1 MKDIFNQWLDLV
13 NLNPIERDILTNC
26 KRDDE
31 SICDNSNFNDR
42 INSLKQQ
49 LGGIDAKFKHNLCLS
64 QCATNLIKGLFDNL
78 YDDKTIV
85 ISTMQEH
92 VNVLN
97 ILKDK
102 NVHYVDFEINT
113 YSEIIN
119 DCCNIDDIINKKIII
134 YISGT
139 QVKTGTIIQNI
150 FFCNLL
156 ENLHIRG
163 CTNIITVLDDV
174 QGMFILDRDYT
185 LYDYIIGTAHSL
197 CPYYDSGFLIQN
209 RLDFN
214 FGDTNSLWL
223 EGYLQRLKII
233 LSRKHLLKQFFNV
246 CYDHFN
252 CLFKQ
257 YGIKVYDKYV
267 YGNIFAFN
275 LGNVSFSDNE
285 GKSLFNKRIFL
296 HTPIDITNKH
306 SGSSIKIRAQEFM
319 RFSECIDKGVPYL
332 ELLLNMKI

>member
-1 MKDIFNQWLDLV
+1 MNFIEWRNQFDFTKDEIDL
-13 NLNPIERDILTNC
+13 LNTPREDSFVQDSNNYWSDYFFDILRENQ
-26 KRDDE
+26 
-31 SICDNSNFNDR
+31 FR
-42 INSLKQQ
+42 INRNSKLYTS
-49 LGGIDAKFKHNLCLS
+49 D
-64 QCATNLIKGLFDNL
+64 CATDLINQLFDK
-78 YDDKTIV
+78 YTQDDTLI
-85 ISTMQEH
+85 ITTGYEH
-92 VNVLN
+92 PNVNKILQNKKNVLYIN
-97 ILKDK
+97 IFD
-102 NVHYVDFEINT
+102 
-113 YSEIIN
+113 
-119 DCCNIDDIINKKIII
+119 IDYYFMLQKSNEFKKIFI

-139 QVKTGTIIQNI
+139 QISTGNFIVDKYFRKLRTIFSN
-150 FFCNLL
+150 N
-156 ENLHIRG
+156 EV
-163 CTNIITVLDDV
+163 ITVLDDV